1 VPLAIWPDGRR
12 AVFGVEK
19 DGVASLWVRSLDSL
33 ESHELPGTTNPRYPF
48 WSPDNRFVGFFTQ
61 TDLKKVD
68 LEGGAAQKIVDADNG
83 TGGSWGRD
91 GNILYALLN
100 RGLFLV
106 AASGGTPKPLP
117 STDVAR
123 PRFPWLLP
131 DGIHFIVSQAN
142 TDRGDVGTV
151 YFGSIDGGQLTPVV
165 EAARGAKYAVGHWL
179 FVRGQTLFAQPFD
192 PEKGVVSGIAAP
204 LLEGVAS
211 TTTGAAAYSMS
222 DRVLLHA
229 TGDRTVYQLQ
239 WVDRTGRLLEKIGS
253 PNTYSSILLSKDE
266 RRIFTTRRDPT
277 GIQNVWQFMTDR
289 GVDTLAG
296 AGDNNPVLSPE
307 VTDECGTPV
316 GEAMCRR
323 GDRANT
329 SIYSLRPREGPCIRR
344 RSLNVAAGDA

>member
-1 VPLAIWPDGRR
+1 
-12 AVFGVEK
+12 
-19 DGVASLWVRSLDSL
+19 
-33 ESHELPGTTNPRYPF
+33 
-48 WSPDNRFVGFFTQ
+48 
-61 TDLKKVD
+61 
-68 LEGGAAQKIVDADNG
+68 
-83 TGGSWGRD
+83 
-91 GNILYALLN
+91 
-100 RGLFLV
+100 
-106 AASGGTPKPLP
+106 
-117 STDVAR
+117 
-123 PRFPWLLP
+123 
-131 DGIHFIVSQAN
+131 
-142 TDRGDVGTV
+142 V

-165 EAARGAKYAVGHWL
+165 EAARGAKYAVGHLL

-253 PNTYSSILLSKDE
+253 PNTYSSILLSKNE

-277 GIQNVWQFMTDR
+277 GIQNVWQFTTDR

-329 SIYSLRPREGPCIRR
+329 SIYSLRPRESPCIRR
-344 RSLNVAAGDA
+344 SSLNVVAGDA